1 MSGTLTPSPDFAARA
16 AAQEALERQLDRV
29 ALLRTPD
36 PFAPDWREGE
46 VAWGGLNQL
55 WAQPLDVIVAPAPD
69 LRIGPEDPIAANDD
83 LGPPDLPPGRDH
95 RRRDVDETRFLHI
108 DAANP
113 GQVWEVLR
121 VVYTRPGYLARLATF
136 LEVRTGAGVLYISND
151 LSDPDP
157 FPVQGATVV
166 WHLRLEEMYR
176 SDYEPAFLVAAPVMH
191 IPPAHRVD
199 MLPAKWA
206 DMRYHWGQRPANKVA
221 RVAVPCLI
229 RLFVEF
235 QGDTTS
241 TRFRVGG
248 QLGGWEGEK

>member
-1 MSGTLTPSPDFAARA
+1 MTSSPEFAARA
-16 AAQEALERQLDRV
+16 AAQEVLEKQLDRV

-36 PFAPDWREGE
+36 PFAPGWREGE

-69 LRIGPEDPIAANDD
+69 LRISPEDPIAANDD

-95 RRRDVDETRFLHI
+95 RRRDVDETRFLSI
-108 DAANP
+108 SRVDSNSGP
-113 GQVWEVLR
+113 VFEILR
-121 VVYTRPGYLARLATF
+121 VVYTRPGYVVRLATF
-136 LEVRTGAGVLYISND
+136 LEVLTAAGSQYISND

-157 FPVQGATVV
+157 FPVSGVTVV
-166 WHLRLEEMYR
+166 WHLRLEEMFR

-199 MLPAKWA
+199 MLPAVWA
-206 DMRYHWGQRPANKVA
+206 DMRYHWGQRSANKVA

-229 RLFVEF
+229 RLFAEI
-235 QGDTTS
+235 QGASST

-248 QLGGWEGEK
+248 QIGGWEGEK